1 MSDQPQASQDSSPTP
16 EPPGPRRSRKRA
28 GNTRRM
34 GRTGRILAWSSG
46 TLALLL
52 LATAGTSLY
61 ALKTE
66 SGTRLLWNG
75 AVKALDGKLSGQL
88 LGGTVADGLRL
99 RALHYQDGQ
108 RILDIDSIDARWHLA
123 VLQRKFSI
131 DYLRVGAVQLKQ
143 QPSPSEPT
151 TLPTSLDIP
160 LAVEIGEISLGHLSL
175 TQGTSTTE
183 LSDLKL
189 HGSSDGVQHTLVLDR
204 VMTPYGQ
211 ATALLHLNG
220 KRPFAIGGGLEL
232 TGAYQ
237 QGELKEQYQLAAQLS
252 GSLEELGIALTAG
265 GDKLKG
271 NADIVAT
278 PFAAV
283 PLKRARVDLQHL
295 NPQAFNAAAPA
306 ADLNLR
312 ADLAPPAGLP
322 ANAPLQVAGR
332 VDITNAR
339 PGSLDQQLLPLLSAS
354 ADLQLDLQQQTLSR
368 LDIHLPRNARIEG
381 GGQFRPGSTEPG
393 RESAMAGQFKLRVN
407 ELDLSQIHRQVR
419 PTRLSGPVDVTLA
432 PNAQQLLL
440 TLQDSALKLHLDTV
454 IGAGRVQVR
463 EASLTAGKSR
473 LETNGSLQT
482 VGAMDYAFKGRLLDF
497 DPTAVLQAVTP
508 PPVTKGRRTRSA
520 APSQPVRARINMD
533 FDAAGA
539 LSPELKVK
547 LGFRI
552 HDSSYGD
559 LPMSGRGDLQLAGM
573 RLLPSRANLQVAG
586 NTLDLDGSFGKA
598 GDKLRLKVDA
608 PQLARLGYGLSG
620 LLRLDGTVSGTR
632 QRPDVVAS
640 FQAEQLQFGAHKLHH
655 LAGQSEL
662 HSNLAA
668 GVASPDNRL
677 ALTLEG
683 DGYSGPQAELS
694 RLAIKLDG
702 TYARHTLALQAK
714 GKLQDQTLDLAV
726 GAHGQVTEKTK
737 GQYGWA
743 GSIDQFSNQ
752 GFPRIALG
760 SPLTLDASAD
770 GIEAGST
777 RIEIDRTAIELKRLS
792 YQQGRLASAGQVR
805 ALDLGRVLELVQ
817 QFSGTPAPVRTD
829 LVLDSDWDFSLAE
842 RASGYLQI
850 ARRSGDVRVTT
861 STGEATLG
869 LSELKLRSDFQGEQM
884 RVSGRVDAARIGSL
898 DLGGEVGLRR
908 IDQLLALD
916 AASPLNLRARL
927 DVPQL
932 KRVGDL
938 IGPQLSLNGKLSADL
953 NAAGTLGQ
961 PRLSGAINGD
971 NLALTEFDQGIQLKD
986 GIVRIV
992 MDSNVIELRQI
1003 EFHGGRGTLRAGGKI
1018 QLGADNPD
1026 LNATLTA
1033 DHLELFASPDRQLM
1047 LSGEGKISN
1056 VNEQLRVDG
1065 KFIVD
1070 RGLFDLP
1077 KSSAPK
1083 LGDDVVIVSRSGKN
1097 RVGAAASSQQKLEAA
1112 TEKPASKFAPVI
1124 NLAVD
1129 LGNDFRFRGSGADL
1143 LLRGDMMVRSEPLSP
1158 LRATGTINVA
1168 EGSYEAFGTKLNIER
1183 GIINFQGP
1191 IANPNINILAMRRNQ
1206 DVEAGVSVTGNANQ
1220 PRVQLVSEPNVP
1232 DDEKLSWM
1240 MFGHGTDSSNIG
1252 QRNASSQAL
1261 ALVGNMGGKRIA
1273 KDIGLDQFS
1282 IGSSESGLTDEQVV
1296 NLGKA
1301 ITQKITL
1308 GYEQSLQ
1315 GAASVA
1321 KATWQIS
1328 RRWSVVARAG
1338 TINGLN
1344 ILFSRRYD

>member
-1 MSDQPQASQDSSPTP
+1 MSEPQHDPQQAPSA
-16 EPPGPRRSRKRA
+16 PPPRRRASR
-28 GNTRRM
+28 GRR
-34 GRTGRILAWSSG
+34 IAAWSGG
-46 TLALLL
+46 TVALLV
-52 LATAGTSLY
+52 LAAAGAALY
-61 ALKTE
+61 ATHTE
-66 SGTRLLWNG
+66 SGARLLWNT
-75 AVKALDGKLSGQL
+75 AVKTLDGKLSGQL

-99 RALHYQDGQ
+99 RDLHYQDEK
-108 RILDIDSIDARWHLA
+108 RILDIDSVDARWHLA
-123 VLQRKFSI
+123 LLQRRFSI
-131 DYLRVGAVQLKQ
+131 DYLRVGKVRLNQ
-143 QPSPSEPT
+143 QPSPSEPSSM
-151 TLPTSLDIP
+151 PGSLEIP
-160 LAVEIGEISLGHLSL
+160 LALDIREISLASLSL

-183 LSDLKL
+183 LSKLKL
-189 HGSSDGVQHTLVLDR
+189 HGNSDGVQHTLVLDSLT
-204 VMTPYGQ
+204 TPFGD

-220 KRPFAIGGGLEL
+220 KQPFAIGGGLEL
-232 TGAYQ
+232 AGAYQ
-237 QGELKEQYQLAAQLS
+237 YGEGKEQYQLAAQLS
-252 GSLEELGIALTAG
+252 GSLQELGIALTAG

-271 NADIVAT
+271 HADIVAT
-278 PFAAV
+278 PFASV
-283 PLKRARVDLQHL
+283 PLKRAKVDLQHL

-312 ADLAPPAGLP
+312 ADLAPPAGL
-322 ANAPLQVAGR
+322 AADAPLQVAGR
-332 VDITNAR
+332 VEIDNAR
-339 PGSLDQQLLPLLSAS
+339 PGSLDQQRLPLLSAS
-354 ADLQLDLQQQTLSR
+354 ADLKLDLQQQTLLR
-368 LDIHLPRNARIEG
+368 LEIRLPQQGRIEG
-381 GGQFRPGSTEPG
+381 SGQFRPGSSEPG
-393 RESAMAGQFKLRVN
+393 KQEPLSGQFKLRVRD
-407 ELDLSQIHRQVR
+407 LDLNQLHRQVR
-419 PTRLSGPVDVTLA
+419 PTRLSGPVDLTLA
-432 PNAQQLLL
+432 PDAQQVLL
-440 TLQDSALKLHLDTV
+440 TLQDSTLKLHVDSV
-454 IGAGRVQVR
+454 IGQDRVQLR

-473 LETNGSLQT
+473 LETSGTLQT
-482 VGAMDYAFKGRLLDF
+482 AAAMEYAFKGRLVDF

-508 PPVTKGRRTRSA
+508 PPASTGKGRKRTA
-520 APSQPVRARINMD
+520 AAASKPVPARINMD
-533 FDAAGA
+533 FNVAGA
-539 LSPELKVK
+539 LSPELKLK

-552 HDSSYGD
+552 HDSTYD
-559 LPMSGRGDLQLAGM
+559 ALPMSGQGDINLAGM
-573 RLLPSRANLQVAG
+573 RLLPSRANVQIAG
-586 NTLDLDGSFGKA
+586 NTLDLDGSFGTA
-598 GDKLRLKVDA
+598 RDKLKLKADA
-608 PQLARLGYGLSG
+608 PQLARLGYGLGG
-620 LLRLDGTVSGTR
+620 LLRVDGILSGTR
-632 QRPDVVAS
+632 ERPNLLAS
-640 FQAEQLQFGAHKLHH
+640 FQAEQLAFGPHKLHH
-655 LAGQSEL
+655 LSGQSEL

-677 ALTLEG
+677 ALSLEG
-683 DGYSGPQAELS
+683 DGYSGPQAELA
-694 RLAIKLDG
+694 RLSLKLDG
-702 TYARHTLALQAK
+702 TYASHTLALQAK
-714 GKLQDQTLDLAV
+714 GKLADQVLDLNLA
-726 GAHGQVTEKTK
+726 AHGKVTEKTR
-737 GQYGWA
+737 GNYGWA
-743 GSIDQFSNQ
+743 GSLDQFSNQ
-752 GFPRIALG
+752 GLPRIAMT
-760 SPLTLDASAD
+760 SPLTLDASAE

-777 RIEIDRTAIELKRLS
+777 RIEIDRTALDLKRLS
-792 YQQGRLASAGQVR
+792 YRQGRLASAGQVR
-805 ALDLGRVLELVQ
+805 ALDVGRVLELVQ
-817 QFSGTPAPVRTD
+817 QFTGTPPPVKTD
-829 LVLDSDWDFSLAE
+829 LVLDSDWDFNLAE
-842 RASGYLQI
+842 TASGYLQI
-850 ARRSGDVRVTT
+850 ARKSGDVRVTT
-861 STGEATLG
+861 SVGEAAMG
-869 LSELKLRSDFQGEQM
+869 LSELQLHSQFQGERM
-884 RVSGRVDAARIGSL
+884 NVTGRVNAARIGTL
-898 DLGGEVGLRR
+898 DLGGDIGLRR
-908 IDQLLALD
+908 VESLLALGPE
-916 AASPLNLRARL
+916 SPLNLKASL
-927 DVPQL
+927 DVPEL

-938 IGPQLSLNGKLSADL
+938 IGPQVSLNGKLAASL
-953 NAAGTLGQ
+953 NAGGTLAQ
-961 PRLSGAINGD
+961 PRLSGTINGD
-971 NLALTEFDQGIQLKD
+971 NLAVTEFDQGIQLKD

-1018 QLGADNPD
+1018 LLGADNPD

-1065 KFIVD
+1065 KFTVD
-1070 RGLFDLP
+1070 RALFDLP

-1143 LLRGDMMVRSEPLSP
+1143 RLRGDMNVRSEPLSP

-1240 MFGHGTDSSNIG
+1240 MFGHGTDSSSIG
-1252 QRNASSQAL
+1252 QRTASSQAL

-1301 ITQKITL
+1301 ITEKITL

>member
-1 MSDQPQASQDSSPTP
+1 MSEPQHDPQQAPSA
-16 EPPGPRRSRKRA
+16 PPPRRRASRVRRIAALSGGTVAVLVLAAA
-28 GNTRRM
+28 G
-34 GRTGRILAWSSG
+34 AV
-46 TLALLL
+46 
-52 LATAGTSLY
+52 LY
-61 ALKTE
+61 ATQTE
-66 SGTRLLWNG
+66 SGARLLWNT
-75 AVKALDGKLSGQL
+75 AVKTLDGKLSGQL

-99 RALHYQDGQ
+99 RDLHYQDEK
-108 RILDIDSIDARWHLA
+108 RILDIDSVDARWHLS
-123 VLQRKFSI
+123 LPGRKFSI
-131 DYLRVGAVQLKQ
+131 DFLRVGKVRLNQ
-143 QPSPSEPT
+143 QPSPSEPSSM
-151 TLPTSLDIP
+151 PSSLEIP
-160 LAVEIGEISLGHLSL
+160 LALDIGEISLASLSL

-183 LSDLKL
+183 LSKLKL
-189 HGSSDGVQHTLVLDR
+189 HGSSDGVQHTLVLDSLT
-204 VMTPYGQ
+204 TPFGDT
-211 ATALLHLNG
+211 TALLHLNG
-220 KRPFAIGGGLEL
+220 KQPFAIGGGLEL
-232 TGAYQ
+232 AGAYQ
-237 QGELKEQYQLAAQLS
+237 YGENKEQYQLAAQLS
-252 GSLEELGIALTAG
+252 GSLRELGIALTAG

-271 NADIVAT
+271 QADIVAT
-278 PFAAV
+278 PFASV
-283 PLKRARVDLQHL
+283 PLKRAKVDLQHL

-312 ADLAPPAGLP
+312 ADLAPPAGL
-322 ANAPLQVAGR
+322 AADAPLQVAGR
-332 VDITNAR
+332 VEIDNAR
-339 PGSLDQQLLPLLSAS
+339 PGSLDQQRLPLLSAS
-354 ADLQLDLQQQTLSR
+354 ADLTLDLQQQTLSR
-368 LDIHLPRNARIEG
+368 LEIRLPQQARIEG
-381 GGQFRPGSTEPG
+381 SGQFRPGSSEPG
-393 RESAMAGQFKLRVN
+393 KQEPLSGQFKLRVS
-407 ELDLSQIHRQVR
+407 ELDLNQLHHQVR
-419 PTRLSGPVDVTLA
+419 PTRLSGPVDLTLA
-432 PNAQQLLL
+432 PDAQQLLL
-440 TLQDSALKLHLDTV
+440 TLQDSTLKLHVDSV
-454 IGAGRVQVR
+454 IGKDRVQLR

-473 LETNGSLQT
+473 LETSGTLQT
-482 VGAMDYAFKGRLLDF
+482 VDAMDYAFKGRLVDF
-497 DPTAVLQAVTP
+497 DPTAVLQAVMP
-508 PPVTKGRRTRSA
+508 PASNGKGRKRTAVA
-520 APSQPVRARINMD
+520 ASKPIPARINMD
-533 FDAAGA
+533 FNAAGA
-539 LSPELKVK
+539 LSPELKLK

-552 HDSSYGD
+552 HDSTYD
-559 LPMSGRGDLQLAGM
+559 ALPMSGQGDINLAGM
-573 RLLPSRANLQVAG
+573 RLLPSRANVQIAG
-586 NTLDLDGSFGKA
+586 NTLDLDGSFGA
-598 GDKLRLKVDA
+598 ARDKLKFKVDA
-608 PQLARLGYGLSG
+608 PQLARLGYGLGG
-620 LLRLDGTVSGTR
+620 LLRVDGILSGTR
-632 QRPDVVAS
+632 ERPNLLAS
-640 FQAEQLQFGAHKLHH
+640 FQAEQLAFGPHKLHH
-655 LAGQSEL
+655 LSGQSEL

-677 ALTLEG
+677 ALSLEG
-683 DGYSGPQAELS
+683 DGYSGPQAELA
-694 RLAIKLDG
+694 RLSLKLDG
-702 TYARHTLALQAK
+702 TYASHTLALQAK
-714 GKLQDQTLDLAV
+714 GKLADQVLDLNLA
-726 GAHGQVTEKTK
+726 AHGKVTEKTR
-737 GQYGWA
+737 GNYGWA
-743 GSIDQFSNQ
+743 GSLDQFSNQ
-752 GFPRIALG
+752 GLPRIAMA
-760 SPLTLDASAD
+760 SPLTLDASAE

-777 RIEIDRTAIELKRLS
+777 RIEIDRMALDLKRLS
-792 YQQGRLASAGQVR
+792 YRQGRLASAGQVR
-805 ALDLGRVLELVQ
+805 ALDVGRVLELVQ
-817 QFSGTPAPVRTD
+817 QFTGTPPPVKTD

-842 RASGYLQI
+842 TASGTLQI
-850 ARRSGDVRVTT
+850 ARKSGDVRVTT
-861 STGEATLG
+861 SVGEAALG
-869 LSELKLRSDFQGEQM
+869 LSELQLRGQFQGERM
-884 RVSGRVDAARIGSL
+884 NVSGRINAARIGTL
-898 DLGGEVGLRR
+898 ELGGDVGLRR
-908 IDQLLALD
+908 VDALLAL
-916 AASPLNLRARL
+916 AAESPLNLKASL
-927 DVPQL
+927 DVPEL

-938 IGPQLSLNGKLSADL
+938 IGPQVSLNGKLAANL
-953 NAAGTLGQ
+953 NAGGTLAQ

-971 NLALTEFDQGIQLKD
+971 NLAVTEFDQGIQLKE

-992 MDSNVIELRQI
+992 MDSNVIDLRQI

-1065 KFIVD
+1065 KFTVD
-1070 RGLFDLP
+1070 HALFDLP

-1112 TEKPASKFAPVI
+1112 TEKPASKFAPLI
-1124 NLAVD
+1124 NLALD

-1143 LLRGDMMVRSEPLSP
+1143 LLRGDMNVRSEPLLP

-1240 MFGHGTDSSNIG
+1240 MFGHGTDSSSIG
-1252 QRNASSQAL
+1252 QRSASSQAL

-1273 KDIGLDQFS
+1273 KDFGLDQFS

-1301 ITQKITL
+1301 ITEKITL